1 MGNSD
6 HIPNS
11 KNSSVF
17 QCLKSEFEHEN
28 KNLKNFILLTGEI
41 YSQKPRVVVP
51 TYCFIAHYKQYKK
64 ELDVQPNGNVNCVV
78 SVQALL

>member
-17 QCLKSEFEHEN
+17 QCLHSEFEHEN
-28 KNLKNFILLTGEI
+28 RRLKNFILLTGEI

-51 TYCFIAHYKQYKK
+51 TYCFIAVHKRARRATKWK
-64 ELDVQPNGNVNCVV
+64 R
-78 SVQALL
+78 